1 MNFILDNIIWLL
13 AAAAGIVQWWKSTQE
28 AKAERELAEE
38 IRRRRLAEASDEY
51 EEEPQYPRTG
61 PRPAVPPPLPT
72 SAPPVIPPQ
81 RRAARSVPE
90 GIPVAFS
97 DASEEL
103 ARQQALA
110 EQVRELKKSKRNR
123 EGGGARISRPAVPQK
138 AGPAP
143 SSLRARLS
151 NKRELRQAF
160 VLKEILDKPVG
171 LR

>member
-1 MNFILDNIIWLL
+1 MDFILDNIIWLL

-28 AKAERELAEE
+28 AKAERALAEE
-38 IRRRRLAEASDEY
+38 IRRRRMEEATDGY
-51 EEEPQYPRTG
+51 EEEPQYPRTA
-61 PRPAVPPPLPT
+61 PRPAVPPPLPA
-72 SAPPVIPPQ
+72 SGPPAIPPQ
-81 RRAARSVPE
+81 RRAGRSVPE
-90 GIPVAFS
+90 GIPVDFPEPS
-97 DASEEL
+97 GEL

-110 EQVRELKKSKRNR
+110 EQVRELKKTKRNR
-123 EGGGARISRPAVPQK
+123 EGGGMRVTRPAVPQK

-160 VLKEILDKPVG
+160 VLKEILDRPVG